1 MIYLIIAAVR
11 SFMLKYASPRYLLE
25 LIIKQRQEQEFQA
38 LKLCASLYL
47 WEEKNGIQHPH
58 TMEDIAQVF
67 DRKVEEVRL
76 LYDILDYEHNMES
89 LEKAL
94 STKDVSLALNI

>member
-1 MIYLIIAAVR
+1 MISIIIATFSR
-11 SFMLKYASPRYLLE
+11 FLLRYASPRYLLE
-25 LIIKQRQEQEFQA
+25 LIIKQHQEQEFQA
-38 LKLCASLYL
+38 LKLCVLLYL

-76 LYDILDYEHNMES
+76 LYDILDYEHNMET

-94 STKDVSLALNI
+94 STKDVGLAFSI